1 MDNGERQTAAMAF
14 PVLMEGMQQNSK
26 TKGKFFGKEVIF

>member
-14 PVLMEGMQQNSK
+14 PVLIEAMQQDSK
-26 TKGKFFGKEVIF
+26 TKEKSFGKEVIF